1 MEVKPN
7 SESNEML
14 QRRWAIL
21 SGSVIALMAVV
32 AIALLA
38 GRFPGD
44 SEQLSVYAIQFIALI
59 ALAGGV
65 GICGI
70 CLMQQQIWAQRSM
83 LIFWLMVSFSAIL
96 TGVSALVWPEWWS
109 ETSLSALGAPTAPL
123 IVTGA
128 FVTGA
133 LMISMLITTARSR
146 LRYASV
152 VSLSV
157 VSAVALTAT
166 VNVISQRDYY
176 RIPIE
181 SLGRYSISERTEKI
195 LTDLDQPVALT
206 CVYTGTAE
214 DRKAGDF
221 RPRVWELLEDL
232 REKGRKL
239 GKRVNIKS
247 ITTHSERK
255 SEDTRLGAMQR
266 KQHGAPHEKFIRS
279 LHSAAGELAAQLKTE
294 RKAWQAMG
302 KNSYLS
308 QWPVPA
314 PLSVRMTRLIEDF
327 DKMRITLR
335 EELKHESIRNYPA
348 LIDPGKAVLK
358 STLSSLKSY
367 RATLAAIEEVH
378 RGAMKN
384 RTQALESVARS
395 VRGID
400 ELIAIVGKDPGP
412 VPADPTAV
420 IKAFIQA
427 AAKAGETAH
436 KATVSL
442 ETLAGKKHATL
453 VVNSAYWIIKAKN
466 NKIALSE
473 FFGRMSKSIIL
484 LARRNQQILQ
494 ISTAKFKTQEVLR
507 LRKQLATMRK
517 EFAMAQ
523 TAAENAL
530 DKLATC
536 DAKSRKIMA
545 GASDDRLF
553 AGIITRAEALLKQAG
568 SLPELKATSLTKDLA
583 EDNIIIVEA
592 GGKTEVIGFDEIWPM
607 GMRTDQ
613 QGRPRRVF
621 NGDSAISSRICSMTN
636 EPFATVVF
644 AYVQP
649 LPTAEMVRKK
659 QVFANPVTNF
669 KILTGRL
676 EDANFE
682 VRQWELTKPLD
693 QSEAFGSPTSGP
705 TPKNVILI
713 VLPSIMHAE
722 INATKLANLKR
733 EIDNGTPAVFLA
745 ESQVRSASSPPR
757 DRELATYLADNWSVS
772 VLNDFVVIPAIGDEV
787 DPTRFKIDNLR
798 TRAMPQSNFS
808 QHVIGKGLN
817 GQRLLWRALSTC
829 PLAGIVPPRRA
840 GITVSSLLTVPPS
853 QRGTWAT
860 SRFFELQAQYRTSEG
875 SFIRPNFT
883 AKESPDIKPPFDLA
897 VTVTREG
904 NSATREKPNR
914 IVVLGVATS
923 LVDAYVGANVEIH
936 AQGDTTSLADPP
948 GMNSDLVVNSIH
960 WLGGLQDR
968 IAPGPAVSKPIN
980 VQPHTRDMLMYAFA
994 VALPLLVLAA
1004 GACVM
1009 LTRRRS

>member
-1 MEVKPN
+1 
-7 SESNEML
+7 
-14 QRRWAIL
+14 
-21 SGSVIALMAVV
+21 MAVV

-38 GRFPGD
+38 AGFPSQ
-44 SEQLSVYAIQFIALI
+44 SEQLSGSTIQFIALI

-83 LIFWLMVSFSAIL
+83 LIFWLIVSLSAVL
-96 TGVSALVWPEWWS
+96 TGVSALIWPEWWS
-109 ETSLSALGAPTAPL
+109 ETSLSKLGSPTAPL
-123 IVTGA
+123 IVVGA
-128 FVTGA
+128 FVAGA
-133 LMISMLITTARSR
+133 LMISLLITTARSR
-146 LRYASV
+146 LRYASL

-157 VSAVALTAT
+157 VLAITLTVT

-195 LTDLDQPVALT
+195 LTDLDEPVSLT
-206 CVYTGTAE
+206 CVYTGTA
-214 DRKAGDF
+214 DGRKATNF

-239 GKRVNIKS
+239 GKRINIKS

-255 SEDTRLGAMQR
+255 AEDTRLGAMQR
-266 KQHGAPHEKFIRS
+266 KQHGAPHEKFIVN
-279 LHSAAGELAAQLKTE
+279 LHSAVGEMASQLKNE
-294 RKAWQAMG
+294 RKVWQAMD

-314 PLSVRMTRLIEDF
+314 PMNVRMTRMIEEF
-327 DKMRITLR
+327 DKMRILLR

-358 STLSSLKSY
+358 STLRSLKSY
-367 RATLAAIEEVH
+367 SATLAAIEEVH
-378 RGAMKN
+378 RGAVKN

-395 VRGID
+395 VRSID
-400 ELIAIVGKDPGP
+400 GLIAIVGKDPSP
-412 VPADPTAV
+412 PPADPTTVIQAF
-420 IKAFIQA
+420 IKAA
-427 AAKAGETAH
+427 ATAAEITH

-442 ETLAGKKHATL
+442 ETIAGKKHATL
-453 VVNSAYWIIKAKN
+453 VVNSSHWIIKAKN

-473 FFGRMSKSIIL
+473 FFDKMSKSLLL

-494 ISTAKFKTQEVLR
+494 ISTTKFKSEEVLR

-517 EFAMAQ
+517 EFALAQ

-530 DKLATC
+530 DKLAVC
-536 DAKSRKIMA
+536 DAKSRKIMTD
-545 GASDDRLF
+545 ASDDKLF
-553 AGIITRAEALLKQAG
+553 AGIISRAEDLLKQAG
-568 SLPELKATSLTKDLA
+568 NLPELKATSLTKDLA

-607 GMRTDQ
+607 GIRTDS

-621 NGDSAISSRICSMTN
+621 NGDSSISSRICSMTN

-649 LPTAEMVRKK
+649 LPTVEMVRKK
-659 QVFANPVTNF
+659 QIFANPVTNF
-669 KILTGRL
+669 NILTARL
-676 EDANFE
+676 EAANFE
-682 VRQWELTKPLD
+682 VRQWELTKPLNESD
-693 QSEAFGSPTSGP
+693 VFGSPASRP
-705 TPKNVILI
+705 APKNVILI

-745 ESQVRSASSPPR
+745 ESQIRSATSPPR
-757 DRELATYLADNWSVS
+757 DMELAEYLANNWDIS
-772 VLNDFVVIPAIGDEV
+772 VLNDFVVIPAVRDDV

-798 TRAMPQSNFS
+798 NRAMPQSNFS

-829 PLAGIVPPRRA
+829 PLTRVSPQGRS
-840 GITVSSLLTVPPS
+840 GITVSSLLTVPAS
-853 QRGTWAT
+853 QRATWAT

-883 AKESPDIKPPFDLA
+883 AKELPDIKPPFDLA
-897 VTVTREG
+897 VTATREG

-914 IVVLGVATS
+914 IVALGMATS
-923 LVDAYVGANVEIH
+923 LVDSYVGANVQIH
-936 AQGDTTSLADPP
+936 GQGGTTSLADPP
-948 GMNSDLVVNSIH
+948 GMNSDLVVNSVL

-994 VALPLLVLAA
+994 IALPLLVLAA
-1004 GACVM
+1004 GVCVM
-1009 LTRRRS
+1009 LTRKRS